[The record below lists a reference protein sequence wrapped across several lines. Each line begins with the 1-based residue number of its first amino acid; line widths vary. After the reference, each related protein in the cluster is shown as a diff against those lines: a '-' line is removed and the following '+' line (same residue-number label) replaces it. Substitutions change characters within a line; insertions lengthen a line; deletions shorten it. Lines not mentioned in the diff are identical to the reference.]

1 MHFFKS
7 NKRQAARGIKK
18 EKKNVKSTE
27 QTSLHLS
34 EDDESN

>member
-1 MHFFKS
+1 MHLFKF
-7 NKRQAARGIKK
+7 NKRQAARGIK
-18 EKKNVKSTE
+18 KKNVKSTE